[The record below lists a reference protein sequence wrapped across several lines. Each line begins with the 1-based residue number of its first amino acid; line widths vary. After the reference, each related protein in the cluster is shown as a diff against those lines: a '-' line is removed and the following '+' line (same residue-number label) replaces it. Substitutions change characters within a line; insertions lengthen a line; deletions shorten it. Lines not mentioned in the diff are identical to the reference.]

1 MKDFLD
7 NLSQMVEDFGG
18 APTIEEMPRRTLF
31 DKGINGPTA
40 AHVIEEVHVPFNL
53 AYLTFTTGSSAFQNI
68 VGVTH
73 AELAGREKSTRAV
86 FSQCGIVSGSKIL
99 FTYPPLVNVFSKKA
113 LDAFGMTWSF
123 LRRSSRDAFL
133 AALYNEQPSV
143 VVGESTFIRS
153 ALQDAKTMGIAG
165 YLPQNLIVLVA
176 GTPLDLELPAVA
188 AEVLSAKVFDLYGC
202 QEFGWLTVD
211 GVPVRQVLSLVPS
224 PMAGAGMCEV
234 VVGGLPMGDT
244 FPVASSGHVS
254 NPLGK
259 IITYR
264 RERTTPEYEVVVL
277 ATTLSSAVSAG
288 RTARTILRIKGRVVK
303 VDPQV
308 QTMAPQTILELR
320 PGDGSKLEQ
329 PIIIEGPVLTE
340 MFDDLV
346 SAQLDYQQTSK
357 SDPVWTKKR

>member
-1 MKDFLD
+1 
-7 NLSQMVEDFGG
+7 
-18 APTIEEMPRRTLF
+18 
-31 DKGINGPTA
+31 
-40 AHVIEEVHVPFNL
+40 
-53 AYLTFTTGSSAFQNI
+53 
-68 VGVTH
+68 
-73 AELAGREKSTRAV
+73 
-86 FSQCGIVSGSKIL
+86 
-99 FTYPPLVNVFSKKA
+99 
-113 LDAFGMTWSF
+113 
-123 LRRSSRDAFL
+123 
-133 AALYNEQPSV
+133 
-143 VVGESTFIRS
+143 
-153 ALQDAKTMGIAG
+153 
-165 YLPQNLIVLVA
+165 
-176 GTPLDLELPAVA
+176 
-188 AEVLSAKVFDLYGC
+188 
-202 QEFGWLTVD
+202 
-211 GVPVRQVLSLVPS
+211 
-224 PMAGAGMCEV
+224 MAGAGMCEV